1 MAKWKAGLAGLLILP
16 LLMGAQSSCGST
28 TEKHK
33 IRKQP
38 VFIKCPK
45 GMTPDGKGGC
55 KKIKRPSHVSPTIS
69 CKKRLN
75 GTLNCKKP

>member
-1 MAKWKAGLAGLLILP
+1 MNMVNWKAGLVVVVCCVALP
-16 LLMGAQSSCGST
+16 LTMAADCGGS

-38 VFIKCPK
+38 VYTCAKSACKSKGRKKPK
-45 GMTPDGKGGC
+45 PG
-55 KKIKRPSHVSPTIS
+55 VTIS

-75 GTLNCKKP
+75 GTLNCKK